1 MSSTGQALG
10 YVVGAVA
17 GYFTGGASYV
27 LMGAAIGGAV
37 GAALDPPKG
46 PNLQGP
52 RLNDLSQQTASY
64 GTVIPRVYGTSAL
77 LGNVF
82 WIENNAL
89 RESSKTES
97 SGGKGGGGGASQTTY
112 SYSATFALGLC
123 EGPIAGVRR
132 IWIMGNLIYDAQS
145 TDIDTIVA
153 SNRAAQGFTIHLGDE
168 NQAPDARMQATL
180 GVANT
185 PAFRGLAYIVFND
198 LELEKYGNSLQGAQV
213 KVEVVKQASYTS
225 WARTTTV
232 ADTGFRFMDDDSPG
246 LGIPYFVEENGEVVI
261 GVRGSID
268 QYVFSRSGAFLAKRF
283 SLQNACE
290 SYIDVYGKRWHSP
303 GKVNN
308 LFSAIDD
315 DIWLIVGG
323 LRNIDGQ
330 TIRRANAVM
339 TEPIDAALPDDR
351 PIIGCYLS
359 NDRNSLVVI
368 YGDVGAWPPW
378 GEHYAAIWCEINTDG
393 VLQRSGTVVGSAN
406 AYVFGFGRAA
416 EFHYGASCY
425 DQDSGLLVTAYG
437 AGDSGSLTIRR
448 INDNFELVVVGSSS
462 LSYFN
467 FSRPSVYTKNN
478 VIYAYSG
485 SAFNVFTANL
495 MSQSL
500 PNLASIVQAECLK
513 SSILSAGDLD
523 VSSLADTVMGYRI
536 SSVGAIRA
544 GIEKLQGA
552 WPFDALQ
559 AGYQIK
565 AVRRGIASSV
575 AIIPAAVLGAG
586 QGGQPGEV
594 LSQTR
599 EMDSQ
604 LPSRVRVQH
613 LDPDREYNIGEQY
626 AERLNTTSVNETTI
640 DLAVVLSSG
649 DAAKVAEVL
658 LYLYWLERSDF
669 SFTLPPSYRYLEP
682 SDIVTVQTADA
693 DYVFRLT
700 RLHYQSDGVI
710 DCTAKL
716 HHPVYASLAAGA
728 AGGTAPVVIPPV
740 GMTSMALIDTGCLLD
755 SLDSPGFLIAAAGY
769 SAGWPGAALYRSA
782 DGGQSYAQVNAFT
795 QPSTLGYVATAI
807 AAPADFRMMDK
818 ASVITARFY
827 GGASVSSVTEAQLLN
842 GANHF
847 AYGADGRWEIIA
859 AQNAVLQADGSY
871 VLTDLLRGRFGT
883 EWAMGSHATMDSL
896 VLLDRNL
903 LQAGQASLNSIG
915 LEGRY
920 KPVTFGALIDATD
933 YQAFTYRGA
942 NLECLAPAFL
952 NGSRAASGD
961 WSLSWL
967 RRTRVGGEWRD
978 YIDAPLGEASEAYEV
993 EIYTSAAY
1001 TTLKRTITGLSTASA
1016 TYTSAQQVA
1025 DFGSNQATLYVKVY
1039 QLSANVGRGYP
1050 LTTSIT
1056 R

>member
-77 LGNVF
+77 LGNIF

-213 KVEVVKQASYTS
+213 KVEVVKQASYTG
-225 WARTTTV
+225 WTRTTTV
-232 ADTGFRFMDDDSPG
+232 ANTGYKFSDYYGDY
-246 LGIPYFVEENGEVVI
+246 LGKPYILDENGEIVVGI
-261 GVRGSID
+261 HGTAK
-268 QYVFSRSGAFLAKRF
+268 QYLFSRSGSYLTQRF
-283 SLQNACE
+283 GTQNCCE
-290 SYIDVYGKRWHSP
+290 ASVYKYGKYWNSI
-303 GKVNN
+303 GKVDVPY
-308 LFSAIDD
+308 SYYDD
-315 DIWLIVGG
+315 DIWVIQGG
-323 LRNIDGQ
+323 IRNVDGQ
-330 TIRRANAVM
+330 TIRRSNAVL
-339 TEPIDAALPDDR
+339 TTPIDTYLPADR
-351 PIIGCYLS
+351 PIIGCYLA
-359 NDRNSLVVI
+359 NDRKTIIVV
-368 YGDVGAWPPW
+368 YGDVGAILSTNSTSP
-378 GEHYAAIWCEINTDG
+378 IWCEIDTNG
-393 VLQRSGTVVGSAN
+393 NILRAGNVVGSVDG
-406 AYVFGFGRAA
+406 YQIGYGRTAESHYAA
-416 EFHYGASCY
+416 CCY
-425 DQDSGLLVTAYG
+425 DQESGLLVTAYG
-437 AGDSGSLTIRR
+437 AGNGTVTIRH
-448 INDNFELVVVGSSS
+448 INESYELVVIATSS
-462 LSYFN
+462 LSVYN
-467 FSRPSVYTKNN
+467 FTKVSVYTKNN
-478 VIYAYSG
+478 VIYVYTG
-485 SAFNVFTANL
+485 SAFNVFTAGL
-495 MSQSL
+495 ISQSL
-500 PNLASIVQAECLK
+500 PTLSAIVQAECLK
-513 SSILSAGDLD
+513 SSILSAGDIN
-523 VSSLADTVMGYRI
+523 VASLTDTVMGYRI

-559 AGYQIK
+559 SGYQIK
-565 AVRRGIASSV
+565 AVRRGGASSV
-575 AIIPAAVLGAG
+575 ATIPAAVLGAG
-586 QGGQPGEV
+586 QGGKPGEV

-604 LPSRVRVQH
+604 LPCRVRVQH
-613 LDPDREYNIGEQY
+613 LDPDREYNVGEQY

-640 DLAVVLSSG
+640 ELAVVLSSG
-649 DAAKVAEVL
+649 SAAKVAEVL

-710 DCTAKL
+710 ECTAKL
-716 HHPVYASLAAGA
+716 HHPVYASLATGA

-740 GMTSMALIDTGCLLD
+740 GMTSLALIDTACLLD
-755 SLDSPGFLIAAAGY
+755 SLDGPGFLIAAAGY
-769 SAGWPGAALYRSA
+769 SAGWTGAALYRSA

-795 QPSTLGYVATAI
+795 HPSTIGYVATAI

-818 ASVITARFY
+818 ASVMTARFY
-827 GGASVSSVTEAQLLN
+827 GGASASSVTEAQLLN

-883 EWAMGSHATMDSL
+883 EWAMGSHAAMDSL

-903 LQAGQASLNSIG
+903 LQSGQASLNSIG

-942 NLECLAPAFL
+942 NLECLSPVFL
-952 NGSRAASGD
+952 NGNRAASGD
-961 WSLSWL
+961 WSLNWL

-978 YIDAPLGEASEAYEV
+978 YIDAPLGEASEAYEI

-1001 TTLKRTITGLSTASA
+1001 TTLKRTLAGLATASA
-1016 TYTSAQQVA
+1016 TYTSAQQVT

>member
-97 SGGKGGGGGASQTTY
+97 SGGKGGGGGSSQTTY

-123 EGPIAGVRR
+123 EGPITGVRR

-153 SNRAAQGFTIHLGDE
+153 SNRAAQGFTIHFGDE

-213 KVEVVKQASYTS
+213 KVEVVKQASYTG
-225 WARTTTV
+225 WTRTTTV
-232 ADTGFRFMDDDSPG
+232 ASTGISLPG
-246 LGIPYFVEENGEVVI
+246 RPYFVEENGEVVLGVI
-261 GVRGSID
+261 GVTD
-268 QYVFSRSGAFLAKRF
+268 QYLFSRSGVFLSKKF
-283 SLQNACE
+283 SLQNVCE
-290 SYIDVYGKRWHSP
+290 SQISAYGKTWYSP
-303 GKVNN
+303 GKVDNTAS
-308 LFSAIDD
+308 FIDD
-315 DIWLIVGG
+315 DIWLIIGG
-323 LRNIDGQ
+323 IRNVEGQ
-330 TIRRANAVM
+330 VIRRANAVL
-339 TEPIDAALPDDR
+339 TKPIDLYLPADR
-351 PIIGCYLS
+351 PLIGCYLA
-359 NDRNSLVVI
+359 NDRKSLIVI
-368 YGDVGAWPPW
+368 YGDVGALPW
-378 GEHYAAIWCEINTDG
+378 GSHYSAIWCEIDTDG
-393 VLQRSGTVVGSAN
+393 NFQRAGAVVGN
-406 AYVFGFGRAA
+406 ADAYLFGFGRGADFQYAA
-416 EFHYGASCY
+416 NCY

-437 AGDSGSLTIRR
+437 AGTGALTVRQ
-448 INDNFELVVVGSSS
+448 INEAYELRVVGTSN
-462 LSYFN
+462 LSYWSFT
-467 FSRPSVYTKNN
+467 RPSVYTKNN
-478 VIYAYSG
+478 VIYVYTG

-495 MSQSL
+495 LSQSL
-500 PNLASIVQAECLK
+500 PTLSAIVQAECLK
-513 SSILSAGDLD
+513 SSILSAGDID
-523 VSSLADTVMGYRI
+523 VASLTDTVMGYRI

-552 WPFDALQ
+552 WPFDVLQ
-559 AGYQIK
+559 SGYQIK
-565 AVRRGIASSV
+565 AVRRGSASSV
-575 AIIPAAVLGAG
+575 ATIPATVLGAG
-586 QGGQPGEV
+586 QGGKPGEV

-604 LPSRVRVQH
+604 LPCRVRVQH

-649 DAAKVAEVL
+649 SAAQVAEVL

-669 SFTLPPSYRYLEP
+669 SFTLPPAYRYLEP

-716 HHPVYASLAAGA
+716 HHPVYASLATGA

-740 GMTSMALIDTGCLLD
+740 GMTALALIDTACLLD
-755 SLDSPGFLIAAAGY
+755 SLDGPGFLIAAAGY

-795 QPSTLGYVATAI
+795 QPSAIGYVATAI
-807 AAPADFRMMDK
+807 GSSADFRMMDK

-883 EWAMGSHATMDSL
+883 EWAMGSHAAMDSL

-920 KPVTFGALIDATD
+920 KPVTFGAQIDATD

-942 NLECLAPAFL
+942 NLECLAPVFL
-952 NGSRAASGD
+952 NGNRAASGD
-961 WSLSWL
+961 WSLNWL

-1001 TTLKRTITGLSTASA
+1001 TTLKRTLTGLATASA
-1016 TYTSAQQVA
+1016 TYTSAQQVT
-1025 DFGSNQATLYVKVY
+1025 DFGSNQAALYVKVY

>member
-77 LGNVF
+77 LGNIF

-153 SNRAAQGFTIHLGDE
+153 SNRAAQGFTIHHGDE
-168 NQAPDARMQATL
+168 NQSPDARMQATL

-213 KVEVVKQASYTS
+213 KVEVVKQASYTG
-225 WARTTTV
+225 WTRTTTV
-232 ADTGFRFMDDDSPG
+232 ADTGFRFSDFYG
-246 LGIPYFVEENGEVVI
+246 TYLGKPYILDENGEIVVGII
-261 GVRGSID
+261 GTAK
-268 QYVFSRSGAFLAKRF
+268 QYIFSRSGDYLAQKF
-283 SLQNACE
+283 SIQNCCE
-290 SYIDVYGKRWHSP
+290 SSVSVYGKTWYSV
-303 GKVNN
+303 GKVDVPY
-308 LFSAIDD
+308 SYYDD
-315 DIWLIVGG
+315 DIWVVVGG
-323 LRNIDGQ
+323 LRNTDGQ
-330 TIRRANAVM
+330 TIRRSNAVL
-339 TEPIDAALPDDR
+339 TKPIDLYLPADR
-351 PIIGCYLS
+351 PLIGCYLA
-359 NDRNSLVVI
+359 NDRKSLIVI
-368 YGDVGAWPPW
+368 YGDVGASPW
-378 GEHYAAIWCEINTDG
+378 GSSKSAIWCEIDTDG
-393 VLQRSGTVVGSAN
+393 NLQRAGAVIGNVNG
-406 AYVFGFGRAA
+406 YFFGFGRGA
-416 EFHYGASCY
+416 EFHYAANCY
-425 DQDSGLLVTAYG
+425 DQDSGLLVTAYS
-437 AGDSGSLTIRR
+437 AGSVDLTVLR
-448 INDNFELVVVGSSS
+448 INEAYELRVVGTSS
-462 LSYFN
+462 LSPLIFTH
-467 FSRPSVYTKNN
+467 PSVYTKNN
-478 VIYAYSG
+478 VIYVFTG
-485 SAFNVFTANL
+485 SAFNVFTARL
-495 MSQSL
+495 ISQSL
-500 PNLASIVQAECLK
+500 PPLSAIVQAECLK
-513 SSILSAGDLD
+513 SSILSAGDID
-523 VSSLADTVMGYRI
+523 VASLTDTVMGYRI

-559 AGYQIK
+559 SGYQIK
-565 AVRRGIASSV
+565 AVRRGGASSV
-575 AIIPAAVLGAG
+575 ATIPAAVLGAG
-586 QGGQPGEV
+586 QGGKPGEL

-604 LPSRVRVQH
+604 LPCRVHVQH

-649 DAAKVAEVL
+649 SAAKVAEVL

-669 SFTLPPSYRYLEP
+669 SFTLPPAYRYLEP
-682 SDIVTVQTADA
+682 SDIVTVQTAGA

-716 HHPVYASLAAGA
+716 HHPVYASLATGA

-740 GMTSMALIDTGCLLD
+740 GMTSLALIDTACLLD
-755 SLDSPGFLIAAAGY
+755 SLDGPGFLIAAAGY

-795 QPSTLGYVATAI
+795 QPSTLGYVASAI

-818 ASVITARFY
+818 ASIMTARFY
-827 GGASVSSVTEAQLLN
+827 GGASASSVTEAQLLN

-883 EWAMGSHATMDSL
+883 EWAMGSHAAMDSL
-896 VLLDRNL
+896 VLLDRNR
-903 LQAGQASLNSIG
+903 LQSGQASLNSIG

-942 NLECLAPAFL
+942 NLECLAPVFL

-1001 TTLKRTITGLSTASA
+1001 TTLKRTITGLTTASA

>member
-213 KVEVVKQASYTS
+213 KVEVVKQASYTG
-225 WARTTTV
+225 WTRTTTV
-232 ADTGFRFMDDDSPG
+232 ADTGISLPAR
-246 LGIPYFVEENGEVVI
+246 PYFVEENGEVVL
-261 GVRGSID
+261 GLLGATD
-268 QYVFSRSGAFLAKRF
+268 QYLFSRSGVFLSKKF

-290 SYIDVYGKRWHSP
+290 SQISAYGKTWHSP
-303 GKVNN
+303 GKVDNPAS
-308 LFSAIDD
+308 FIDD
-315 DIWLIVGG
+315 DIWLIIGG
-323 LRNIDGQ
+323 VRNVDGQ
-330 TIRRANAVM
+330 VIRRANAVL
-339 TEPIDAALPDDR
+339 TKPIDIYLPADR
-351 PIIGCYLS
+351 PLIGCYLS
-359 NDRNSLVVI
+359 NDRKSLIVI
-368 YGDVGAWPPW
+368 YGDVGASPW
-378 GEHYAAIWCEINTDG
+378 APNYSSIWCEIDVDG
-393 VLQRSGTVVGSAN
+393 NLQRAGTVIGNYSA
-406 AYVFGFGRAA
+406 YLFGFGRGADFHFAA
-416 EFHYGASCY
+416 NCY
-425 DQDSGLLVTAYG
+425 DQDTGLLVTAYS
-437 AGDSGSLTIRR
+437 AGSGELMVRQ
-448 INDNFELVVVGSSS
+448 INDAYELRVVGTSN
-462 LSYFN
+462 LSYWGFT
-467 FSRPSVYTKNN
+467 RPSVYTKNN

-485 SAFNVFTANL
+485 SAFNVFTAGL
-495 MSQSL
+495 LSQSL
-500 PNLASIVQAECLK
+500 PTLSAIVQAECLK
-513 SSILSAGDLD
+513 SSILSAGDID
-523 VSSLADTVMGYRI
+523 VSSLTDTVMGYRI
-536 SSVGAIRA
+536 SSVGAIRS

-559 AGYQIK
+559 SGYQIK
-565 AVRRGIASSV
+565 AVRRGSASSV
-575 AIIPAAVLGAG
+575 ATIPATVLGAG
-586 QGGQPGEV
+586 QGGKPGEV
-594 LSQTR
+594 LSQAR

-604 LPSRVRVQH
+604 LPCRVRVQH

-649 DAAKVAEVL
+649 SAAQVAEVL

-669 SFTLPPSYRYLEP
+669 SFTLPPAYRYLEP

-755 SLDSPGFLIAAAGY
+755 SLDGPGFLIAAAGY

-883 EWAMGSHATMDSL
+883 EWAMGSHAAMDSL

-942 NLECLAPAFL
+942 NLECLAPVFL

-961 WSLSWL
+961 WSLNWL